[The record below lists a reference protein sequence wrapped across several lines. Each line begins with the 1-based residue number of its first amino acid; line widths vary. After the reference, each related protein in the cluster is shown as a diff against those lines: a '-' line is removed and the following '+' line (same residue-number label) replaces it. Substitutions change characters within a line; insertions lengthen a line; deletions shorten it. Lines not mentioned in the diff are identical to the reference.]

1 MPRNHIFSETNCWR
15 FFLTIILVS
24 CLSIRPLCVSAQPDA
39 DRVYTAENPLVYEDA
54 LNLWPYSF
62 KGDDGK
68 PAGYNI
74 ELVAQLLDE
83 LGIPYVIQLKP
94 WHEVVS
100 DLKAHKADLTL
111 GLSSGFSELP
121 VLMGE
126 QAVEQLTQSVVTPKS
141 QSITIKNFRDLSRPG
156 TKVIVRDSSFC
167 HHLMVD
173 YGWGNNVVATE
184 DIREAILRV
193 NEQQEGQVVWRSLGL
208 KWLIHHYQLKGVTLT
223 PVNMPYGEYKF
234 MSNDQQLLDQLDE
247 AFIKFTKDGLLDQ
260 LDNKWFYPEHDEL
273 QTPVWIWYLGA
284 LSLLL
289 LILAAVYIV
298 IIRLKDLRLIAA
310 NNRLNRRLAL
320 IIETSRVRIWTYD
333 VARHEFAWHNET
345 GQIACTYTAEE
356 FSRRYSQR
364 DFETLKGAIDR
375 LVNREKDAHGHEAD
389 DLTLELKAKD
399 VEGGDQNFHDFVVV
413 LSVLS
418 RDKDGNP
425 TVIIG
430 TKKDVTD
437 ARYLRKVNAER
448 SLRFWSMFYNSESG
462 VVLFDKD
469 GCVTNANLEAC
480 EMFHCDIDQKVKE
493 GTHLNDWFGTHFTN
507 FDDID
512 GYADKHKVGDRTI
525 EYKVRSVHDDHGGLL
540 GLFAFCRYVAATFL
554 LFVFALQASAQ
565 SLAEQYVRHSAEVSS
580 EQDMS
585 PLFIIA
591 CFLLAAVILF
601 LATLLLRAHA
611 KRLGTSSKELQQIM
625 LKALHMGDFDVMTY
639 QIARN
644 SFTNQYGTILPDTG
658 LTLEGYIQRIDS
670 SQRAEFSQKMRNMI
684 EGRERHFELNKR
696 WNHGTDEAPEY
707 HYFQG
712 HAICEFDK
720 KGRPEYIINAVND
733 VTQEMKEFLASRDLL
748 HYYKVLLENPFVAV
762 KFYDKKGVIIDS
774 NEAMRVLGD
783 VKDAKHIQPLYDA
796 KGEIYCFLVSK
807 AVDGK
812 GSVQTT

>member
-1 MPRNHIFSETNCWR
+1 MPRNHIFSETNCWQS
-15 FFLTIILVS
+15 FLVS
-24 CLSIRPLCVSAQPDA
+24 FLVFCLSIIPLCVSAQEDGPGI
-39 DRVYTAENPLVYEDA
+39 YTREHPLVYEDA
-54 LNLWPYSF
+54 LNLWPYAF

-74 ELVAQLLDE
+74 DLVKQLLEE
-83 LGIPYVIQLKP
+83 LDIPYVIQLKP
-94 WHEVVS
+94 WGEVVS
-100 DLKAHKADLTL
+100 DLKSRKADLTI

-141 QSITIKNFRDLSRPG
+141 QSIAIKKFRDLGKAG

-173 YGWGNNVVATE
+173 YGWGNNALPTE

-193 NEQQEGQVVWRSLGL
+193 DEQQEGQIVWRSLGL

-223 PVNMPYGEYKF
+223 AVNMPYGEYKF
-234 MSNDQQLLDQLDE
+234 LSKDQHLLDQLDE
-247 AFIKFTKDGLLDQ
+247 AFIRFTEDGRLDQ
-260 LDNKWFYPEHDEL
+260 LDQKWFYPVQDEP
-273 QTPVWIWYLGA
+273 QTPVWIWVLGA

-289 LILAAVYIV
+289 LILALVYLV
-298 IIRLKDLRLIAA
+298 MVRLKDTRLTAA

-320 IIETSRVRIWTYD
+320 IIETSHVRIWTYD
-333 VARHEFAWHNET
+333 VARHEFAWHNED
-345 GQIACTYTAEE
+345 GQVACTYTVEE
-356 FSRRYSQR
+356 FSRRYSQS

-375 LVNREKDAHGHEAD
+375 LVNREKDAHGHESD
-389 DLTLELKAKD
+389 NLTLELKAKD
-399 VEGGDQNFHDFVVV
+399 VEGGDHNIHDFVVA

-418 RDKDGNP
+418 RDKEGNP

-469 GCVTNANLEAC
+469 GCVSNANLEAC

-540 GLFAFCRYVAATFL
+540 GLFAFCRYVAASFL
-554 LFVFALQASAQ
+554 LLFFALQASAQ
-565 SLAEQYVRHSAEVSS
+565 SLAEQYVTRSAEASPATDTSS
-580 EQDMS
+580 
-585 PLFIIA
+585 LFLIA
-591 CFLLAAVILF
+591 CCLLAAVIVF
-601 LATLLLRAHA
+601 VSTLLLRAHA
-611 KRLGTSSKELQQIM
+611 KRLSASSNELQQIM
-625 LKALHMGDFDVMTY
+625 HKALHMGDYDVMTY

-644 SFTNQYGTILPDTG
+644 SFTNQYGTILPDEG

-670 SQRAEFSQKMRNMI
+670 SQRAEFSQKMRNMM

-696 WNHGTDEAPEY
+696 WNYGTDEAPDY

-720 KGRPEYIINAVND
+720 KGRPEYIVNAVND

-748 HYYKVLLENPFVAV
+748 HYYEVLLENPFVAM

-774 NEAMRVLGD
+774 NEAMKVLGD
-783 VKDAKHIQPLYDA
+783 VKDTKHIQPLYDA
-796 KGEIYCFLVSK
+796 KGEIYCFFVSK
-807 AVDGK
+807 ALDN
-812 GSVQTT
+812 